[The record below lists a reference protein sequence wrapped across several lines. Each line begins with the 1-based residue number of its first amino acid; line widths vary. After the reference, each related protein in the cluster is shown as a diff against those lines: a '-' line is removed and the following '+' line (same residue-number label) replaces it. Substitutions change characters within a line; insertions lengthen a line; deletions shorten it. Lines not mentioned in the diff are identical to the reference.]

1 MRTILLAAAL
11 LGALLA
17 SPGPAG
23 AGGCLGRS
31 CVASFG
37 FGAPVVVAPYAP
49 YAAYPYP
56 YYASPVYP
64 PVVYGPSYF
73 RPEAPYAWNAMRNWR
88 DTWQDDG
95 VKVHSYTL
103 R

>member
-1 MRTILLAAAL
+1 MRTILLAATCLGVL
-11 LGALLA
+11 LTL
-17 SPGPAG
+17 PGVAG

-31 CVASFG
+31 CLGFG
-37 FGAPVVVAPYAP
+37 FGAPVVVAPYP
-49 YAAYPYP
+49 YAYP
-56 YYASPVYP
+56 YYAPPVYGP

-73 RPEAPYAWNAMRNWR
+73 RPDAPYAWNAQRNWR
-88 DTWQDDG
+88 DTWEDDG